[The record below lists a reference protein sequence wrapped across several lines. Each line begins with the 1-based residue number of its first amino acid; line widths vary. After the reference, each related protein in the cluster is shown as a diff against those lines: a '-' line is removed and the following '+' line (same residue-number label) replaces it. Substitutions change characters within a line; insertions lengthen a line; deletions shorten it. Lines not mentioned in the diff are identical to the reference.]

1 MADHTHDVRDL
12 NIDVAPLDH
21 DHACLDVHGVAPER
35 HSHTMHDLSG
45 VPTSQEFARLMDRV
59 AELELQ
65 LSVERAVPDAV
76 AEGADTAERIAAAIE
91 RRCDL
96 MAGFDQHTYLRTQL
110 RELAREIRES
120 ASR

>member
-1 MADHTHDVRDL
+1 MTDHTHDVRDL
-12 NIDVAPLDH
+12 NIDVAPRDH
-21 DHACLDVHGVAPER
+21 DHSYLDVHGGAQEH
-35 HSHTMHDLSG
+35 HSHTAQDLSG
-45 VPTSQEFARLMDRV
+45 VPSAQEFARLMDRV

-65 LSVERAVPDAV
+65 LDVEKAVPDAV
-76 AEGADTAERIAAAIE
+76 AGGSDTVERIAAAIE

-96 MAGFDQHTYLRTQL
+96 MAGSDKHAYLRTQL

>member
-1 MADHTHDVRDL
+1 MTNHTHDVRDL
-12 NIDVAPLDH
+12 HTDVAPLDH
-21 DHACLDVHGVAPER
+21 DHSYLDVHGVAPER
-35 HSHTMHDLSG
+35 HSHTVHDLSG
-45 VPTSQEFARLMDRV
+45 VPTAQEFARLMDRV

-65 LSVERAVPDAV
+65 LDVEKAVPDAV
-76 AEGADTAERIAAAIE
+76 AEGNTTAERIAAAIE

-96 MAGFDQHTYLRTQL
+96 MAGFDKHTYLRTQL